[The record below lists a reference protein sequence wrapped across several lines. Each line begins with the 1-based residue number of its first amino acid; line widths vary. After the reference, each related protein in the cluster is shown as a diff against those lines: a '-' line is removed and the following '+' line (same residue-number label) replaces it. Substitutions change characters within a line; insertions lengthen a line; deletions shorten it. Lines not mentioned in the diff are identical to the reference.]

1 MSYKVALKKGQGRLS
16 APRAKHGNAPKILMI
31 LRSERMGELNQLR
44 NGLDEEKL
52 LRAQEAEVTKKA
64 LAEAVQV
71 QFFFLENR
79 MPGPGRFGGVTG
91 FFVFSQ

>member
-1 MSYKVALKKGQGRLS
+1 
-16 APRAKHGNAPKILMI
+16 
-31 LRSERMGELNQLR
+31 MGELNQLR

-52 LRAQEAEVTKKA
+52 LRAQEAEVMKKA

-91 FFVFSQ
+91 FFVFSH

>member
-71 QFFFLENR
+71 QFFFFR
-79 MPGPGRFGGVTG
+79 K
-91 FFVFSQ
+91 